1 MCLFLSHVSSTFSN
15 STKTTTSETIMNQT
29 KLQTKPPMSD
39 TIVIC
44 LGEFGEWGEAKCGAS
59 GSARETMVL
68 KNIRALLSPYSDLVA
83 RQDPT

>member
-1 MCLFLSHVSSTFSN
+1 MLDARSCKIMVCSNGLSLFV
-15 STKTTTSETIMNQT
+15 
-29 KLQTKPPMSD
+29 PSD

-59 GSARETMVL
+59 GSAGETMVL
-68 KNIRALLSPYSDLVA
+68 KNTRALLSPYSDLVA